1 MGYALIIIRG
11 QRNNMKLTRRQLRK
25 LIREVFATTKRGE
38 QAAKNYERSRAGI
51 SPKTIGDLSF
61 MERDGDPE
69 TAHDLAYSLGS
80 EEQSPIQD
88 LGVDIPFEVLLSS
101 RKPKILQALGFK
113 NILRTLEFDKKDP
126 IKGYLVKDKL
136 KRAEYKA
143 RVLNKRVED
152 LMEIQYSW
160 WDSYHYM
167 AIEEWLKNNPDL
179 YTKSILDSD
188 YNSIH
193 TLYEVKGVKLLH
205 ISSSSV
211 TSTYTL

>member
-1 MGYALIIIRG
+1 
-11 QRNNMKLTRRQLRK
+11 MKLTRKQLRK
-25 LIREVFATTKRGE
+25 LITEVYAATPEGD
-38 QAAKNYERSRAGI
+38 AASRIGQRAQAGI
-51 SPKTIGDLSF
+51 SPKTIGDLEY
-61 MERDGDPE
+61 MGKDDPE
-69 TAHDLAYSLGS
+69 TAHDLASSLGS
-80 EEQSPIQD
+80 KENPPIQNLEAD
-88 LGVDIPFEVLLSS
+88 LPFEILLSS

-126 IKGYLVKDKL
+126 IKRYLVKDKL